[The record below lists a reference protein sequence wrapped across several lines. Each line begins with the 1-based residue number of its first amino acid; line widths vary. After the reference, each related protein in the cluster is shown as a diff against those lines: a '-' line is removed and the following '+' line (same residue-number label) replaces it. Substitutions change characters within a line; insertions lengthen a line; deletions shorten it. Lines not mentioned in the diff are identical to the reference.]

1 MGDIVYVSEFEHAMA
16 QQKTTSTTSLR
27 DWQFEGNINA
37 CVRGKLV
44 LRAEREWAVGH
55 QRHWIVEFESTNPEH
70 NNQVL
75 PVSARQLLRELPFGR
90 VLISAGIS
98 GECWSHGHILQ
109 NLKGSDRY
117 ARQGPAGRPDEPKLP
132 CSIPG
137 CPRRSA
143 WHCYRC
149 SLGNDFFPICADSC
163 YDLHS
168 STLAGVPAP
177 RVGGHTGR
185 HATRSFWAA
194 QNARCIRVGKRLPC
208 SFCNKPGCS
217 RYCHLCSDA
226 NNFVVICDKC
236 ARAAATAA
244 AAEDVSEAGSVAPAR
259 TKRRRD
265 GSEDD
270 TNPYAREYNTASKR
284 ARSVV

>member
-1 MGDIVYVSEFEHAMA
+1 M
-16 QQKTTSTTSLR
+16 LR
-27 DWQFEGNINA
+27 P
-37 CVRGKLV
+37 
-44 LRAEREWAVGH
+44 EREWAEGTGDTYPY
-55 QRHWIVEFESTNPEH
+55 RLNSKHWIVEFESTDPEH

-75 PVSARQLLRELPFGR
+75 SVSSRQLLRELPFGR
-90 VLISAGIS
+90 VLISAPS
-98 GECWSHGHILQ
+98 LAGEIWSHGHILQ

-137 CPRRSA
+137 CPRWSA

-284 ARSVV
+284 AHSAV